1 MRSEQSLTWRTIQV
15 PRTKKVYLCPRQV
28 PVHRGHPEMCGAAC
42 HKRQAENTVEYDEET
57 YLEVLSIRKEVV
69 FDESVYILS

>member
-1 MRSEQSLTWRTIQV
+1 
-15 PRTKKVYLCPRQV
+15 
-28 PVHRGHPEMCGAAC
+28 MCGAAC